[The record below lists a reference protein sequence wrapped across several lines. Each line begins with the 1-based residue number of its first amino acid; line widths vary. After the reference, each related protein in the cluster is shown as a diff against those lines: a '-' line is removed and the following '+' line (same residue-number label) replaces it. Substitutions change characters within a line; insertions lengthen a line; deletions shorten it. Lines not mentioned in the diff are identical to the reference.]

1 MNYQRILEHAM
12 NPIQASLKER
22 DLEYQNIILP
32 AKKRARAY
40 QDVPNS
46 LAQES
51 FDYVET
57 KFITKYFNGQLDKY
71 NEYVKEMNNY
81 GRN

>member
-22 DLEYQNIILP
+22 DQEYLNKILP
-32 AKKRARAY
+32 AKKLARAY

-46 LAQES
+46 KAYED
-51 FDYVET
+51 FNYVET
-57 KFITKYFNGQLDKY
+57 KFITKYFKGQQEEYNKY
-71 NEYVKEMNNY
+71 TKEMKKY
-81 GRN
+81 E

>member
-22 DLEYQNIILP
+22 DQEYLNKILP
-32 AKKRARAY
+32 AKKLARAY
-40 QDVPNS
+40 QDVPNN
-46 LAQES
+46 LAQEG

-57 KFITKYFNGQLDKY
+57 KFITKYFKGQQEEY
-71 NEYVKEMNNY
+71 NKYVKEMNNY

>member
-12 NPIQASLKER
+12 NPVQASLKER
-22 DLEYQNIILP
+22 DLEYQNVILP
-32 AKKRARAY
+32 AKKRAIANRH
-40 QDVPNS
+40 VPNS

-51 FDYVET
+51 FDMVET

-71 NEYVKEMNNY
+71 NNYVKEMNNY